1 MTSDLPSRESRRPRA
16 VTASRPDKA
25 LVQDSLIQLL
35 ADQLGGEIEKAT
47 APQAAAAPQQGPRR
61 GPKLK
66 GVHFEYGD
74 DPRDVHDFAG
84 GAGYSLASNW
94 FTQLLAQLAVANSI
108 TKSELC
114 VFLFVAGGQTAGTGI
129 AEYTQQEITDGL
141 NELAAKKDN
150 ARFITRPTVNRAV
163 RALCEYNWIEPVGN
177 GRIRLNV
184 KLWFRGSSV
193 AQHNVLAEIAD
204 VHKDEDPA
212 VSFPDRIGPE
222 IVHYQ
227 EALDL
232 NLDGESMEPARKRR
246 TG

>member
-1 MTSDLPSRESRRPRA
+1 MTSEQPARGSRRPRA
-16 VTASRPDKA
+16 LPSSQSDR
-25 LVQDSLIQLL
+25 LVQDSIIQLL
-35 ADQLGGEIEKAT
+35 ADQLGGGL
-47 APQAAAAPQQGPRR
+47 QQAAAPQPAEAPRHGARR

-66 GVHFEYGD
+66 GVHLEYGD

-141 NELAAKKDN
+141 NELAAKKEN
-150 ARFITRPTVNRAV
+150 AKYITRPTVNRAV
-163 RALCEYNWIEPVGN
+163 RALCEYNWIETVGN

-193 AQHNVLAEIAD
+193 AQHNVLGDIAEAHAD
-204 VHKDEDPA
+204 DNSA
-212 VSFPDRIGPE
+212 FPDRIGPAL
-222 IVHYQ
+222 VHHQ

-232 NLDGESMEPARKRR
+232 TLDEDSLESARKRR

>member
-1 MTSDLPSRESRRPRA
+1 VTSELPSRGARRPRA
-16 VTASRPDKA
+16 VSASQPDKA

-35 ADQLGGEIEKAT
+35 AKQLGAEAVHPDQT
-47 APQAAAAPQQGPRR
+47 RSPAARR

-141 NELAAKKDN
+141 NALASRKPN

-163 RALCEYNWIEPVGN
+163 KALCEYNWIERVGN

-184 KLWFRGSSV
+184 RLWFRGSSA
-193 AQHNVLAEIAD
+193 AQRNVLAEID
-204 VHKDEDPA
+204 DDHRDKDPA
-212 VSFPDRIGPE
+212 SGFPDHIGPE
-222 IVHYQ
+222 IVHHQ

-232 NLDGESMEPARKRR
+232 NLEEASVKPAPQRR